1 MSMDFSRGQ
10 KAELLPC
17 LVEKS
22 AIVHNWYGGART
34 KHQKAIIGRIFS
46 TKDTSPSRASSHRG
60 LWCRGKS
67 RIQPQIHVEASL
79 LAKAVVA
86 AKKNPSLN
94 CFG

>member
-1 MSMDFSRGQ
+1 MDFSRGQ

-34 KHQKAIIGRIFS
+34 KHQKAIIGGIFS
-46 TKDTSPSRASSHRG
+46 TKDTSPSRASSLRQR

-67 RIQPQIHVEASL
+67 RIQPQIHVGASL

-86 AKKNPSLN
+86 AKKNPSLS